1 MTAVEELETTN
12 DAVSSTPKEEEEEEA
27 CIPDPAAFL
36 PFEKHQD
43 AVAVL
48 WGLGYKDAAVKAP
61 FAPDELMDQIKELLK
76 DEGIAVMDMTTTIP
90 NTSQAAYKALTISGF
105 NASAVCKKDMNAAFV
120 IMRTQSNTPSF
131 LMGHHW
137 SMSQAL
143 GKDVADTHIRK
154 APTPAAFV
162 IFRDRQFYLPSSVF
176 KSNVNVASRL
186 VARELTMKDSFF
198 ACCICNQT
206 FVQSNATACVCVSE
220 IGMAPCEHMFHRSCV
235 ERHITETG
243 KYSCP
248 ECDSIV

>member
-1 MTAVEELETTN
+1 MTVAEEVVKSSDVAAAV
-12 DAVSSTPKEEEEEEA
+12 PEEEEEEPV
-27 CIPDPAAFL
+27 IPDPAAFL

-48 WGLGYKDAAVKAP
+48 FGLGYKDAAVTAP
-61 FAPDELMDQIKELLK
+61 FSSDDLMDEIKELLK
-76 DEGIAVMDMTTTIP
+76 DEGVVVMDMTTTIP
-90 NTSQAAYKALTISGF
+90 DTPQAAYKALTITGF
-105 NASAVCKKDMNAAFV
+105 NASAVCKKDKNAAFV

-154 APTPAAFV
+154 APTPAAFL

-176 KSNVNVASRL
+176 RSNVDVASRL

-206 FVQSNATACVCVSE
+206 FVENNATACVCVSE
-220 IGMAPCEHMFHRSCV
+220 MGMAPCKHMFHRSCV
-235 ERHITETG
+235 ERHIAETG

-248 ECDSIV
+248 VCECIV